1 MLLAA
6 FLLLCPF
13 PRMESIA
20 KPVANTAEVLV
31 ASASDATN
39 ISARNSTNDAVRDS
53 TSDSISAPENS
64 EIRESSLSQPSLLAP
79 EPKVKTDAE
88 IASAGLIEPGYTPAQ
103 PATPLKGVRT
113 PVTRPT
119 ETPVQRKLWYALSIT
134 SSGAAVFDAWS
145 TRRAISQGYGTEGN
159 PLLRPFSHSS
169 AIYVATQASPLLMDY
184 IGKRMMVSQHK
195 WMRSMWWLPQSAGTG
210 FSLYAGV
217 HNTRL
222 VP

>member
-1 MLLAA
+1 MLLAT

-13 PRMESIA
+13 PQIESTA
-20 KPVANTAEVLV
+20 KPVANTVEVLI

-39 ISARNSTNDAVRDS
+39 TSARNSTSDTVRDS

-64 EIRESSLSQPSLLAP
+64 ETSAQPSLLAP

-88 IASAGLIEPGYTPAQ
+88 ISSAGLIEPGYTPAQ

-134 SSGAAVFDAWS
+134 SSSAAVFDAWS
-145 TRRAISQGYGTEGN
+145 TRRAISQGYGAEGN
-159 PLLRPFSHSS
+159 PLLRPFSHSG

-184 IGKRMMVSQHK
+184 IGKRMMVSRHK
-195 WMRSMWWLPQSAGTG
+195 WMRSMWWLPQSAGSG